1 MTYHCLGAD
10 RFRDLTGGD
19 HARLINRN
27 QPRLFHS
34 GERQWKRLRMVMRR
48 VLGFL
53 ASQRV
58 AVVASRKRRLQHFDG
73 LGHGRAPKIAITA
86 PTANRSRP

>member
-10 RFRDLTGGD
+10 RFRDFTGGD
-19 HARLINRN
+19 RARLINRN

-48 VLGFL
+48 VLGLL

-58 AVVASRKRRLQHFDG
+58 AVVASRTRRLQHF
-73 LGHGRAPKIAITA
+73 GHGRATKLAITA